1 MNGGA
6 GLRVPTT
13 IGAQLEHEGG
23 SLIHV
28 KTHRIVV
35 LVLTALVLAGAEGA
49 RADVVTDANA
59 KAADVASRNPAT
71 PIAVRTMA
79 IVQVSVF
86 EAVNA
91 ITGRYPTYRAKIQ
104 QAPRASVDAAV
115 AAATRTALS
124 KLMPAQQ
131 AAIDAD
137 YQAAL
142 RPLPDGPA
150 NADGITVGE
159 LAATAL
165 LALCADD
172 GMVAPDVYRPHTA
185 AGTYVPTLLPAVPH
199 WGKRRPWVMAHLQPL
214 ASDHGHSQ
222 R

>member
-1 MNGGA
+1 
-6 GLRVPTT
+6 VPTT

-104 QAPRASVDAAV
+104 QAPRASVEAAV

-150 NADGITVGE
+150 KADGITVGE

-185 AGTYVPTLLPAVPH
+185 AGAYVPTLLPAVPH